1 MEKKKT
7 ILGMLESEISVI
19 TSSVSSHTIK
29 EAWFDKTKAG
39 REVTGW
45 KKRFFVLNLESKVIS
60 YFSDEAKTD
69 KKGAYMVV

>member
-1 MEKKKT
+1 M
-7 ILGMLESEISVI
+7 SISFNMI
-19 TSSVSSHTIK
+19 E

-39 REVTGW
+39 KALSGW

-69 KKGAYMVV
+69 KKGACVVYVQYCIDIFMTGSIYPFM